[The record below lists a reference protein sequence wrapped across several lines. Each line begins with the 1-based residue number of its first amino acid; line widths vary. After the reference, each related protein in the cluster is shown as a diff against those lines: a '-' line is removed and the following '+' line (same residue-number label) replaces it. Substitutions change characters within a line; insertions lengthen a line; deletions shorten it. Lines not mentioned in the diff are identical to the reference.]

1 MTTTNPGLSRRRF
14 LALSGTAVGGA
25 LAAGCSPAS
34 STNTP
39 AAGSGTGSGSAAK
52 GTVTVMSQSG
62 EFGPKEAKAASQAL
76 GITVKTVEYDLTK
89 LTAML
94 ASGNPPDVVRGMGA
108 TETPYLVARQVAE
121 NLDPYFEKSTLIKA
135 DDIDPV
141 NDVWRYDGQKQG
153 SGPRYGFAKDYSQD
167 CTIWYN
173 GGLFDA
179 AKVARPSA
187 TTPLLLDDLL
197 EEGRKLTKRQGAK
210 VSVYGLNPN
219 GLGLFTQLSW
229 LTDLAGGKLTA
240 DDLASVDFSSPE
252 AQRALTW
259 YLEYA
264 KAGIGP
270 TVLNP
275 DPNGWDGPTFQAGR
289 MAATLSG
296 YWLGGLFSG
305 DAKSAKVAGF
315 APAPQFDT
323 GRRVSPCFGATG
335 LWIPKASKNKDA
347 AFAVMEWFLAGDPAK
362 ARAASGWGIPP
373 LKSLQKLMPQK
384 LPYQKQAYDVQMAE
398 KEHFSVMS
406 FTPYVR
412 LDAINTVIGRELP
425 KAIKGTTTAGQL
437 GDTLNSQLNAQLED
451 GKKRL
456 R

>member
-1 MTTTNPGLSRRRF
+1 MTTTNAGLSRRRF
-14 LALSGTAVGGA
+14 LALGSAAAGGA
-25 LAAGCSPAS
+25 LAVGCSPAS

-39 AAGSGTGSGSAAK
+39 AAAPGTGSAAK

-62 EFGPKEAKAASQAL
+62 EFGPKEAKAAGQAL
-76 GITVKTVEYDLTK
+76 GVTVKTVEYDLTK

-108 TETPYLVARQVAE
+108 LDTPYLVARQVAE
-121 NLDPYFEKSTLIKA
+121 NLDPYFAKSTLIKA

-141 NDVWRYDGQKQG
+141 NDLWRFDGEKQG

-167 CTIWYN
+167 CTIWFN
-173 GGLFDA
+173 SALFDQ
-179 AKVARPSA
+179 AKVTHPSA
-187 TTPLLLDDLL
+187 TTPLLLDELL
-197 EEGRKLTKRQGAK
+197 DEGKRLVKRQGAK

-229 LTDLAGGKLTA
+229 LTDLAGGKLTS
-240 DDLASVDFSSPE
+240 DDLASVDFSSSE

-259 YLEYA
+259 YLDYA

-296 YWLGGLFSG
+296 YWLGGLFAG
-305 DAKSAKVAGF
+305 DPKSAKVAGF

-323 GRRVSPCFGATG
+323 GRRISPCFGATG

-347 AFAVMEWFLAGDPAK
+347 AWAVLEWFMAGDPAK
-362 ARAASGWGIPP
+362 ARAAGGWGIPP

-384 LPYQKQAYDVQMAE
+384 LPYQKQAYEVQMAE
-398 KEHFSVMS
+398 QQHFSVTS
-406 FTPYVR
+406 VTPYVR
-412 LDAINTVIGRELP
+412 QDAINAVITRELP
-425 KAIKGTTTAGQL
+425 KAIKGSMSAGQFA
-437 GDTLNSQLNAQLED
+437 DTLNSQINAQLAD

>member
-1 MTTTNPGLSRRRF
+1 MTTTNSGFSRRRF
-14 LALSGTAVGGA
+14 LALSGTAVGSA
-25 LAAGCSPAS
+25 LAVGCSPAS
-34 STNTP
+34 STNAP
-39 AAGSGTGSGSAAK
+39 AAAGSSSGSTAK
-52 GTVTVMSQSG
+52 GTVTVMSQAG
-62 EFGPKEAKAASQAL
+62 EFGPKEAKAAAQAL
-76 GITVKTVEYDLTK
+76 GLTVKTVEYDLTK

-141 NDVWRYDGQKQG
+141 NDVWRYDGEKQG

-167 CTIWYN
+167 ATLWYN
-173 GGLFDA
+173 SALFDA

-187 TTPLLLDDLL
+187 TTPLLLDELL
-197 EEGRKLTKRQGAK
+197 EEGTRLTKRQGAK

-219 GLGLFTQLSW
+219 GLGLFTTLTW

-252 AQRALTW
+252 AQRALSW
-259 YLEYA
+259 YLDYA

-296 YWLGGLFSG
+296 YWLGGLFSA
-305 DAKSAKVAGF
+305 DPKSAKVAGF

-323 GRRVSPCFGATG
+323 SRRVSPCFGATG
-335 LWIPKASKNKDA
+335 LWMPRAGKNKDA
-347 AFAVMEWFLAGDPAK
+347 AWQVMEWFLAGDPAK
-362 ARAASGWGIPP
+362 ARASGGWGIPP
-373 LKSLQKLMPQK
+373 LKSLQKLMPQQQ
-384 LPYQKQAYDVQMAE
+384 PFQKQAFQVQQE
-398 KEHFSVMS
+398 EQKHFSVMS

-412 LDAINTVIGRELP
+412 QDAINTVISRELP
-425 KAIKGTTTAGQL
+425 KAIKGTTSAGQL
-437 GDTLNSQLNAQLED
+437 ADTLNAQINAQLAD

>member
-1 MTTTNPGLSRRRF
+1 MTTTNSGFSRRRF

-25 LAAGCSPAS
+25 LAVGCSPAS
-34 STNTP
+34 STNTGP
-39 AAGSGTGSGSAAK
+39 AAGSSTGAAAK

-62 EFGPKEAKAASQAL
+62 EFGPKEAKAAAQAL
-76 GITVKTVEYDLTK
+76 GLTVKTVEYDLTK

-108 TETPYLVARQVAE
+108 TETPYLVAREVAE
-121 NLDPYFEKSTLIKA
+121 NLDPYFEKSSLIKA

-141 NDVWRYDGQKQG
+141 NDVWRYDGEKQG

-167 CTIWYN
+167 CTLWYN
-173 GGLFDA
+173 GGLYDA
-179 AKVARPSA
+179 AKVTRPSA
-187 TTPLLLDDLL
+187 TTPLMLDELL
-197 EEGRKLTKRQGAK
+197 EEGKKLTKRQGAK

-219 GLGLFTQLSW
+219 GLGLFTQLTW

-315 APAPQFDT
+315 APAPQFDS
-323 GRRVSPCFGATG
+323 GRRSSPCFGGTG

-347 AFAVMEWFLAGDPAK
+347 AWAVMEWFLAGDPAK
-362 ARAASGWGIPP
+362 ARAAGGWGIPP

-384 LPYQKQAYDVQMAE
+384 LPYQKQAYEVQMAE

-412 LDAINTVIGRELP
+412 LDAINTVISRELP
-425 KAIKGTTTAGQL
+425 KAIKGTTSAGQL
-437 GDTLNSQLNAQLED
+437 ADTLNSQINAQLAD

>member
-1 MTTTNPGLSRRRF
+1 MTTTNAGLSRRRF
-14 LALSGTAVGGA
+14 LALGSAAAGGA
-25 LAAGCSPAS
+25 LAVGCSPAS

-39 AAGSGTGSGSAAK
+39 AAAPGTGSAAK

-62 EFGPKEAKAASQAL
+62 EFGPKEAKAAGQAL
-76 GITVKTVEYDLTK
+76 GVTVKTVEYDLTK

-108 TETPYLVARQVAE
+108 LDTPYLVARQVAE
-121 NLDPYFEKSTLIKA
+121 NLDPYFAKSTLIKA

-141 NDVWRYDGQKQG
+141 NDLWRFDGEKQG

-167 CTIWYN
+167 CTIWFN
-173 GGLFDA
+173 SALFDA
-179 AKVARPSA
+179 AKVTHPSA
-187 TTPLLLDDLL
+187 TTPLLLDELL
-197 EEGRKLTKRQGAK
+197 DEGKRLVKRQGAK

-219 GLGLFTQLSW
+219 GLGLFTQLTW

-259 YLEYA
+259 YLDYA

-296 YWLGGLFSG
+296 YWLGGLFAG
-305 DAKSAKVAGF
+305 DPKSAKVAGF

-323 GRRVSPCFGATG
+323 GRRISPCFGATG

-347 AFAVMEWFLAGDPAK
+347 AWAVLEWFMAGDPAK
-362 ARAASGWGIPP
+362 ARAAGGWGIPP

-384 LPYQKQAYDVQMAE
+384 LPYQKEAYEVQMAE
-398 KEHFSVMS
+398 QQHFSVTS
-406 FTPYVR
+406 VTPYVR
-412 LDAINTVIGRELP
+412 QDAINAVITRELP
-425 KAIKGTTTAGQL
+425 KAIKGSMSAGQFA
-437 GDTLNSQLNAQLED
+437 DTLNSQINAQLAD

>member
-1 MTTTNPGLSRRRF
+1 MTATNAGLSRRRF
-14 LALSGTAVGGA
+14 LALGSAAAGGA
-25 LAAGCSPAS
+25 LAVGCSPAS

-39 AAGSGTGSGSAAK
+39 AAAPGTGSAAK

-62 EFGPKEAKAASQAL
+62 EFGPKEAKAAGQAL
-76 GITVKTVEYDLTK
+76 GLTVKTVEYDLTK

-108 TETPYLVARQVAE
+108 TDTPYLVARQVAE
-121 NLDPYFEKSTLIKA
+121 NLDPYFAKSALIKA

-141 NDVWRYDGQKQG
+141 NDLWRYDGEKQG

-167 CTIWYN
+167 CTIWFNSALY
-173 GGLFDA
+173 DA
-179 AKVARPSA
+179 AKVTRPSA

-197 EEGRKLTKRQGAK
+197 DEGRRLVKRQGAK

-219 GLGLFTQLSW
+219 GLGLFTQLAW
-229 LTDLAGGKLTA
+229 LTDLAGGKLTS
-240 DDLASVDFSSPE
+240 DDLASVDFSSSE

-259 YLEYA
+259 YLDYA

-289 MAATLSG
+289 MATTLSG

-305 DAKSAKVAGF
+305 DPKSAKVAGF

-323 GRRVSPCFGATG
+323 ARRISPCFGATG
-335 LWIPKASKNKDA
+335 LWMPKASKNKDA
-347 AFAVMEWFLAGDPAK
+347 AWAVMEWFLAGDPAK
-362 ARAASGWGIPP
+362 ARATGGWGIPP

-384 LPYQKQAYDVQMAE
+384 LPYQKQAYEVQMAE
-398 KEHFSVMS
+398 QQHFSVTS
-406 FTPYVR
+406 ATPYVR
-412 LDAINTVIGRELP
+412 QDAINAIITRELP
-425 KAIKGTTTAGQL
+425 KAIKGTMTSGQFA
-437 GDTLNSQLNAQLED
+437 DTLNSQINAQLAD

>member
-1 MTTTNPGLSRRRF
+1 MTTTTPGLSRRRF
-14 LALSGTAVGGA
+14 LALGGAAAGGA
-25 LAAGCSPAS
+25 LAVGCSPAS

-39 AAGSGTGSGSAAK
+39 AATGTGSGAK
-52 GTVTVMSQSG
+52 GVVTVMSQSG

-76 GITVKTVEYDLTK
+76 GLTVKTVEYDLTK

-121 NLDPYFEKSTLIKA
+121 NLDPYFAKSTLIKA

-141 NDVWRYDGQKQG
+141 NDVWRYDGLKQG

-173 GGLFDA
+173 SALFDA
-179 AKVARPSA
+179 STVTRPSA
-187 TTPLLLDDLL
+187 TTPLLLDELL
-197 EEGRKLTKRQGAK
+197 DEGKRLVKRQGAK

-219 GLGLFTQLSW
+219 GLGLFGQLTW
-229 LTDLAGGKLTA
+229 LTDLAGGKLTS
-240 DDLASVDFSSPE
+240 DDLASVDFSSSE

-259 YLEYA
+259 YLDYA

-289 MAATLSG
+289 MAASLSG
-296 YWLGGLFSG
+296 YWLGGLFAG
-305 DAKSAKVAGF
+305 DPKSAKVAGF

-323 GRRVSPCFGATG
+323 SRRVSPCFGATG
-335 LWIPKASKNKDA
+335 LWMPKAGKNKDA
-347 AFAVMEWFLAGDPAK
+347 AWAVMEWYLAGDPAK
-362 ARAASGWGIPP
+362 ARASGGWGIPP

-384 LPYQKQAYDVQMAE
+384 LPYQKQAYDTQMAE
-398 KEHFSVMS
+398 KEHFSVTS
-406 FTPYVR
+406 YTPYVR
-412 LDAINTVIGRELP
+412 QDAINAIITRELP
-425 KAIKGTTTAGQL
+425 KAIKGTTSIGQFA
-437 GDTLNSQLNAQLED
+437 DTLNSEINAQLAD

>member
-1 MTTTNPGLSRRRF
+1 MTTTNAGLSRRRF
-14 LALSGTAVGGA
+14 LALGSAAAGGA
-25 LAAGCSPAS
+25 LAVGCSPAS

-39 AAGSGTGSGSAAK
+39 AAAPGTGSAAK

-62 EFGPKEAKAASQAL
+62 EFGPKEAKAAGQAL
-76 GITVKTVEYDLTK
+76 GLTVKTVEYDLTK

-108 TETPYLVARQVAE
+108 TDTPYLVARQVAE
-121 NLDPYFEKSTLIKA
+121 NLDPYFAKSTLIKA

-141 NDVWRYDGQKQG
+141 NDLWRYDGEKQG

-167 CTIWYN
+167 CTIWFNSALY
-173 GGLFDA
+173 DA
-179 AKVARPSA
+179 AKVTHPSA

-197 EEGRKLTKRQGAK
+197 DEGKRLVKRQGAK

-219 GLGLFTQLSW
+219 GLGLFTQLAW
-229 LTDLAGGKLTA
+229 LTDLAGGKLTS
-240 DDLASVDFSSPE
+240 DDLASVDFSSSE

-259 YLEYA
+259 YLDYA

-289 MAATLSG
+289 MATTLSG
-296 YWLGGLFSG
+296 YWLGGLFAG
-305 DAKSAKVAGF
+305 DPKSAKVAGF

-323 GRRVSPCFGATG
+323 SRRISPCFGATG
-335 LWIPKASKNKDA
+335 LWMPKASKNKDA
-347 AFAVMEWFLAGDPAK
+347 AWAVIEWFLAGDPAK
-362 ARAASGWGIPP
+362 ARATGGWGIPP

-384 LPYQKQAYDVQMAE
+384 LPYQKQAYEVQMAE
-398 KEHFSVMS
+398 QQHFSVTS
-406 FTPYVR
+406 STPYLR
-412 LDAINTVIGRELP
+412 QDAINAIITRELP
-425 KAIKGTTTAGQL
+425 KAIKGTTTAGQFA
-437 GDTLNSQLNAQLED
+437 DTLNSQINPQLAD

>member
-1 MTTTNPGLSRRRF
+1 MTTTNQGLSRRRF
-14 LALSGTAVGGA
+14 LGLSGAAVGGA
-25 LAAGCSPAS
+25 LAVGCSPAS

-39 AAGSGTGSGSAAK
+39 VATGSAAK
-52 GTVTVMSQSG
+52 GTVTVMSKAG

-108 TETPYLVARQVAE
+108 TETPYLVARDAAE
-121 NLDPYFEKSTLIKA
+121 NLDRYFEKSTLIKA

-153 SGPRYGFAKDYSQD
+153 SGPRYGLAKDYSQD
-167 CTIWYN
+167 ATLWYN

-179 AKVARPSA
+179 ANLPRPSA
-187 TTPLLLDDLL
+187 TTPVLYDDLL
-197 EEGRKLTKRQGAK
+197 EIGKTLTKRQGAK
-210 VSVYGLNPN
+210 VSVYGLNPT
-219 GLGLFTQLSW
+219 GLGPFLS
-229 LTDLAGGKLTA
+229 LINMSTSAGGKLLS

-252 AQRALTW
+252 AMRALTW
-259 YLEYA
+259 YLDYA
-264 KAGIGP
+264 KAAIGP

-289 MAATLSG
+289 MAMSLSG
-296 YWLGGLFSG
+296 YWFGGLFST
-305 DAKSAKVAGF
+305 DPKSAKVAHL

-323 GRRVSPCFGATG
+323 SRRISPCFGATG
-335 LWIPKASKNKDA
+335 LWMPKASKNKDA
-347 AFAVMEWFLAGDPAK
+347 AWQVMEWYLAGEPAK
-362 ARAASGWGIPP
+362 ARASGGFGIPP
-373 LKSLQKLMPQK
+373 LKSLQKLMPQQQ
-384 LPYQKQAYDVQMAE
+384 PYQKEAYEVQMAE
-398 KEHFSVMS
+398 QQHLSVIS

-412 LDAINTVIGRELP
+412 IEAIDATINRLLP
-425 KAIKGTTTAGQL
+425 NAIKGTTSAAQL
-437 GDTLNSQLNAQLED
+437 ADSLNSEINKQLAD

-456 R
+456 S

>member
-1 MTTTNPGLSRRRF
+1 MTTNPGLSRRRF
-14 LALSGTAVGGA
+14 LALSGTAIGGA
-25 LAAGCSPAS
+25 LAVGCSPAS
-34 STNTP
+34 STNAP
-39 AAGSGTGSGSAAK
+39 AAGSGSTSK
-52 GTVTVMSQSG
+52 VTVTVMSQAG

-76 GITVKTVEYDLTK
+76 GLTVKTVEYDLTK

-108 TETPYLVARQVAE
+108 VETPYLVARQVAE
-121 NLDPYFEKSTLIKA
+121 NLDRYFEKSTLIKA

-141 NDVWRYDGQKQG
+141 NDVWRYDGEKQG
-153 SGPRYGFAKDYSQD
+153 AGPRYGFAKDYSQD
-167 CTIWYN
+167 STIWYN
-173 GGLFDA
+173 SALFDA
-179 AKVARPSA
+179 AKVALPSA
-187 TTPLLLDDLL
+187 TTPLLLDELL
-197 EEGRKLTKRQGAK
+197 DEGTRLTKRQGAK

-219 GLGLFTQLSW
+219 GLGLFTTLSW

-259 YLEYA
+259 YLNYA

-296 YWLGGLFSG
+296 YWLGGLFSA
-305 DAKSAKVAGF
+305 DPKSAKVAGF

-323 GRRVSPCFGATG
+323 SRRVSPCFGATG
-335 LWIPKASKNKDA
+335 LWMPKAGKNKDA
-347 AFAVMEWFLAGDPAK
+347 AWQVMEWFLAGDPAK
-362 ARAASGWGIPP
+362 VRASGGWGIPP
-373 LKSLQKLMPQK
+373 LKSLQKLMPQQQ
-384 LPYQKQAYDVQMAE
+384 PYQKQAFQVQQE
-398 KEHFSVMS
+398 EQKHFSVMS

-412 LDAINTVIGRELP
+412 QDAINTVISRELP
-425 KAIKGTTTAGQL
+425 KAIKGTVSAGQL
-437 GDTLNSQLNAQLED
+437 ADTLNSQLNAQLAD

>member
-1 MTTTNPGLSRRRF
+1 MTTTNAGLSRRRF
-14 LALSGTAVGGA
+14 LALGSAAAGGA
-25 LAAGCSPAS
+25 LAVGCSPAS

-39 AAGSGTGSGSAAK
+39 AAAPGTGSAAK

-62 EFGPKEAKAASQAL
+62 EFGPKEAKAAAQAL
-76 GITVKTVEYDLTK
+76 GLTVKTVEYDLTK

-108 TETPYLVARQVAE
+108 LDTPYLVARQVAE
-121 NLDPYFEKSTLIKA
+121 NLDPYFAKSTLIKA

-141 NDVWRYDGQKQG
+141 NDLWRFDGEKQG
-153 SGPRYGFAKDYSQD
+153 TGPRYGFAKDYSQD
-167 CTIWYN
+167 CT
-173 GGLFDA
+173 
-179 AKVARPSA
+179 KVTHPSA
-187 TTPLLLDDLL
+187 TTPLLLDELL
-197 EEGRKLTKRQGAK
+197 DEGKRLVKRQGAK

-229 LTDLAGGKLTA
+229 LTDLAGGKLTS

-259 YLEYA
+259 YLDYA

-296 YWLGGLFSG
+296 YWLGGLFAG
-305 DAKSAKVAGF
+305 DPKSAKVAGF

-323 GRRVSPCFGATG
+323 GRRISPCFGATG

-347 AFAVMEWFLAGDPAK
+347 AWAVLEWFMAGDPAK
-362 ARAASGWGIPP
+362 ARAAGGWGIPP

-384 LPYQKQAYDVQMAE
+384 LPYQKEAYAVQMAE
-398 KEHFSVMS
+398 QQHFSVTS
-406 FTPYVR
+406 VTPYVR
-412 LDAINTVIGRELP
+412 QDAINAVITRELP
-425 KAIKGTTTAGQL
+425 KAIKGTMSAGQFA
-437 GDTLNSQLNAQLED
+437 DTLNSQINAQLAD

>member
-1 MTTTNPGLSRRRF
+1 MTTTNAGFSRRRF
-14 LALSGTAVGGA
+14 LALGGAAAGTA
-25 LAAGCSPAS
+25 LAMGCSPAS
-34 STNTP
+34 STKTP
-39 AAGSGTGSGSAAK
+39 AAGAGGTGSAAK

-76 GITVKTVEYDLTK
+76 GLTVKTVEFDLTK

-94 ASGNPPDVVRGMGA
+94 ASGNPPDVVRGLGA

-121 NLDPYFEKSTLIKA
+121 NLDPYFAQSTLIKA

-141 NDVWRYDGQKQG
+141 NDVWRYDGEKQG

-173 GGLFDA
+173 GGLYDA

-187 TTPLLLDDLL
+187 STPLLLDELL
-197 EEGRKLTKRQGAK
+197 EEGKSLTKRQGAK

-229 LTDLAGGKLTA
+229 LTDLAGGKLSS

-264 KAGIGP
+264 KSGIGP

-289 MAATLSG
+289 IATTLSG
-296 YWLGGLFSG
+296 YWLGGLFAG
-305 DAKSAKVAGF
+305 DPKSAKVAGF

-347 AFAVMEWFLAGDPAK
+347 AWQVMEWFLAGEPAK
-362 ARAASGWGIPP
+362 ARAAGGWGIPP

-384 LPYQKQAYDVQMAE
+384 LPYQKQAFEVQQAE
-398 KEHFSVMS
+398 QEHFSVMS
-406 FTPYVR
+406 FTPYAR
-412 LDAINTVIGRELP
+412 QDAINTVITRELP
-425 KAIKGTTTAGQL
+425 KAIKGTMTAGQFA
-437 GDTLNSQLNAQLED
+437 DTLNSQLNAQLAD